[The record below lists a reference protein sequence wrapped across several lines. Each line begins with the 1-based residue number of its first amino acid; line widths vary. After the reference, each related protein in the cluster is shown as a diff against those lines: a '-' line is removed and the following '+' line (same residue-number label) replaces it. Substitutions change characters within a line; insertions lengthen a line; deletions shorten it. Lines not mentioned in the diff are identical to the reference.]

1 MYVLFLYNN
10 ENVIHLKLGSKVING
25 SGTGSADRL
34 NCIYFKRIVL
44 KSYIILPVKYLSFT
58 VIAGNACVDLDRV
71 TDNITSNLQDD
82 VERSFD
88 GNHFTQVALQAMGLA
103 ASAVLKV
110 FTLLIRETHC
120 KATPWPGTA

>member
-1 MYVLFLYNN
+1 M
-10 ENVIHLKLGSKVING
+10 
-25 SGTGSADRL
+25 L
-34 NCIYFKRIVL
+34 N
-44 KSYIILPVKYLSFT
+44 SYIILPVKYLSFT
-58 VIAGNACVDLDRV
+58 AIADNACVDLYWV
-71 TDNITSNLQDD
+71 TDNITSNLQYD

-110 FTLLIRETHC
+110 FTLLIRETYR